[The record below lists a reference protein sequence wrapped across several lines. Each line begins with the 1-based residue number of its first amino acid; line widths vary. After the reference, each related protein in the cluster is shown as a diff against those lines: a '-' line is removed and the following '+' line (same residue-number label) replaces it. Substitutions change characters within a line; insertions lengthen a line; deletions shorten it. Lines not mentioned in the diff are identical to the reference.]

1 MATVKKSNTKKIVW
15 AVIAVILVVAIVITS
30 VVFAKNGKKT
40 EVTLN
45 TVSTNSITQ
54 TVSSTGQVSSGVKKE
69 YKPGTVATVKK
80 VYVEVGDKV
89 KKGDKLASFDTS
101 SLDSQVASLNSAY
114 ANSNASYQEAVQ
126 HQAEAA
132 KQLSAINK
140 NIAKTEK
147 TLKKLQK
154 AEKKKQSTTA
164 TTKKVTTTTTT
175 TTTTTNYW
183 GGGNGNGNGNG
194 NNVTP
199 APPCEHDFLDKKYAD
214 ANYSGHYKVCKKCGA
229 KVFEEHHYGSVQKF
243 ASGKDKENYHYYK
256 CADCGYIKKEVHDF
270 PSGVGTVTCKVCGEA
285 KASGFNETSAMVEL
299 ALEQLQPVFDS
310 LKQLGD
316 ASKQIVELLTGLTKD
331 LAKIAKDVDSLTNAI
346 TIVANAIMYQISSG
360 NWSAEK
366 IADAVGK
373 AVTAAIK
380 QGMIEFI
387 DSGVAVKM
395 IETAVKSVNWK
406 AIGRGIAESDNFGLA
421 SAQIQLAAL
430 YAQKE
435 VYTITAS
442 ASTVNAQKQAKNAA
456 KKAYDTVKDA
466 RDDLAKGWTAEFSGV
481 ITTCDIESGSQ
492 TTALSTGITLEN
504 MKKRVVTISLGEYD
518 VHKVKE
524 GMSAT
529 VKTAYGTYDG
539 VVASI
544 APTATGGSK
553 GSMLDSVGSM
563 AGISGLSSLTNS
575 GAGVECKV
583 VVDHPDEN
591 IIVGFDADVE
601 IVTGTYTDVPCVPIE
616 SIVLEKEGTYVYLY
630 NEKDETVTKTKIETG
645 ATSDTSYEVT
655 SGLSVGDR
663 IVATPQ
669 TDYEE
674 DTFKVKVVTNKSN
687 KR

>member
-30 VVFAKNGKKT
+30 VVFAKRGKRT

-114 ANSNASYQEAVQ
+114 ANSNASYQEAAQ

-147 TLKKLQK
+147 KLKKLQK
-154 AEKKKQSTTA
+154 AEQKKQSTTA

-175 TTTTTNYW
+175 TTTTTQIHW
-183 GGGNGNGNGNG
+183 GSNPTTTTTAATTACNHTFNGRY
-194 NNVTP
+194 V
-199 APPCEHDFLDKKYAD
+199 DS
-214 ANYSGHYKVCKKCGA
+214 NYSGHYKVCTKCGA

-256 CADCGYIKKEVHDF
+256 CADCGYVKKEVHDF
-270 PSGVGTVTCKVCGEA
+270 QSGVGTVTCKVCGEA
-285 KASGFNETSAMVEL
+285 KVSGFNETSAMIEL

-346 TIVANAIMYQISSG
+346 TTVANVIMYQISSG

-387 DSGVAVKM
+387 DSGAAVKM

-406 AIGRGIAESDNFGLA
+406 AIGKGIAESDNFGLA

-442 ASTVNAQKQAKNAA
+442 ASTVNAQKQAKDAA

-524 GMSAT
+524 GMAAT

-544 APTATGGSK
+544 APTATGGSQ

>member
-30 VVFAKNGKKT
+30 VVFAKRGKRT

-154 AEKKKQSTTA
+154 AKQKKQSTTA

-175 TTTTTNYW
+175 TTTTTQIHW
-183 GGGNGNGNGNG
+183 GSNPTTTTTASTTACNHTFDGRY
-194 NNVTP
+194 V
-199 APPCEHDFLDKKYAD
+199 DS
-214 ANYSGHYKVCKKCGA
+214 NYSGHYKVCTKCGA

-270 PSGVGTVTCKVCGEA
+270 QSGVGTVTCKVCGDA
-285 KASGFNETSAMVEL
+285 KVSGFNETTAMVEL

-346 TIVANAIMYQISSG
+346 TTVANVIMYQISSG

-387 DSGVAVKM
+387 DSGAAVKM

-406 AIGRGIAESDNFGLA
+406 AIGKGIAESDNFGLA

-442 ASTVNAQKQAKNAA
+442 ASTVNAQKQAKDAA

-544 APTATGGSK
+544 APTATGGSQ

-601 IVTGTYTDVPCVPIE
+601 IVTGTYTDIPCVPIE

>member
-15 AVIAVILVVAIVITS
+15 AVIAVILVAAIVITS
-30 VVFAKNGKKT
+30 VVFAKRGKRT

-140 NIAKTEK
+140 NIAKAEK

-154 AEKKKQSTTA
+154 AEQKKQSTTA

-175 TTTTTNYW
+175 TTTTTQIHW
-183 GGGNGNGNGNG
+183 GSNPTTTTTAATTACNHTFDGRY
-194 NNVTP
+194 V
-199 APPCEHDFLDKKYAD
+199 DS
-214 ANYSGHYKVCKKCGA
+214 NYSGHYKVCTKCGA
-229 KVFEEHHYGSVQKF
+229 KVFEEHRYGSVQKF

-270 PSGVGTVTCKVCGEA
+270 QSGVGTVTCKVCGDA
-285 KASGFNETSAMVEL
+285 KVSGFNETSAMIEL

-346 TIVANAIMYQISSG
+346 TTVANVIMYQISSG

-387 DSGVAVKM
+387 DSGAAVKM

-442 ASTVNAQKQAKNAA
+442 ASTVNAQKQAKDAA

-544 APTATGGSK
+544 APTATGGSQ

-601 IVTGTYTDVPCVPIE
+601 IVTGTYNSVPCVPIE

>member
-30 VVFAKNGKKT
+30 VVFAKRGKRT

-154 AEKKKQSTTA
+154 AEQKKQSTTA
-164 TTKKVTTTTTT
+164 TTKKATTTTTT
-175 TTTTTNYW
+175 TTTTQIHW
-183 GGGNGNGNGNG
+183 GSNPTTTTTAATTACNHTFDGRY
-194 NNVTP
+194 V
-199 APPCEHDFLDKKYAD
+199 DS
-214 ANYSGHYKVCKKCGA
+214 NYSGHYKVCTKCGA
-229 KVFEEHHYGSVQKF
+229 KVFEEHRYGSVQKF

-346 TIVANAIMYQISSG
+346 TTVANVIMYQISSG

-387 DSGVAVKM
+387 DSGAAVKM

-406 AIGRGIAESDNFGLA
+406 AIGKGIAESDNFGLA

-442 ASTVNAQKQAKNAA
+442 ASTVNAQKQAKDAA

>member
-30 VVFAKNGKKT
+30 VVFAKRGKRT

-154 AEKKKQSTTA
+154 VEQKKQSTTA

-175 TTTTTNYW
+175 TTTTTQIHW
-183 GGGNGNGNGNG
+183 GSNPTTTTTAATTACNHTFDGRY
-194 NNVTP
+194 V
-199 APPCEHDFLDKKYAD
+199 DS
-214 ANYSGHYKVCKKCGA
+214 NYSGHYKVCTKCGA
-229 KVFEEHHYGSVQKF
+229 KVFEEHRYGSVQKF

-256 CADCGYIKKEVHDF
+256 CSDCGYVKKEVHDF

-346 TIVANAIMYQISSG
+346 TTVANVIMYQISSG
-360 NWSAEK
+360 NWSTEK

-387 DSGVAVKM
+387 DSGAAVKM

-406 AIGRGIAESDNFGLA
+406 AIGKGIAESDNFGLA

-442 ASTVNAQKQAKNAA
+442 ASTVNAQKQAKDAA

-524 GMSAT
+524 GMAAT

-544 APTATGGSK
+544 APTATGGSQ

>member
-30 VVFAKNGKKT
+30 VVFAKRGKRT

-101 SLDSQVASLNSAY
+101 TLDSQVASLNSAY

-154 AEKKKQSTTA
+154 AEQKKQSTTV
-164 TTKKVTTTTTT
+164 TTKKATTTTTT
-175 TTTTTNYW
+175 TTTTTQIHW
-183 GGGNGNGNGNG
+183 GSNPTTTTTAATTACNHTFDGRY
-194 NNVTP
+194 V
-199 APPCEHDFLDKKYAD
+199 DS
-214 ANYSGHYKVCKKCGA
+214 NYSGHYKVCTKCGA
-229 KVFEEHHYGSVQKF
+229 KVFEEHTFGNKVQKV
-243 ASGKDKENYHYYK
+243 DDNYHAAK
-256 CADCGYIKKEVHDF
+256 CEKCGYLKKEVHDF
-270 PSGVGTVTCKVCGEA
+270 GAIGSKCSKEGCTA
-285 KASGFNETSAMVEL
+285 IRQASFNETTAMVEL

-346 TIVANAIMYQISSG
+346 TTVANVIMYQISSG

-387 DSGVAVKM
+387 DSGAAVKM

-406 AIGRGIAESDNFGLA
+406 AIGKGIAESDNFGLA

-442 ASTVNAQKQAKNAA
+442 ASTVNAQKQAKDAA

-544 APTATGGSK
+544 APTATGGSQ

>member
-30 VVFAKNGKKT
+30 VVFAKRGKRT

-154 AEKKKQSTTA
+154 AEQKKQSTTA
-164 TTKKVTTTTTT
+164 TTKKATTTTTT
-175 TTTTTNYW
+175 TTTTTQIHW
-183 GGGNGNGNGNG
+183 GSNPTTTTTAATTACNHTFDGRY
-194 NNVTP
+194 V
-199 APPCEHDFLDKKYAD
+199 DS
-214 ANYSGHYKVCKKCGA
+214 NYSGHYKVCTKCGA
-229 KVFEEHHYGSVQKF
+229 KVFEEHRYGSVQKF

-256 CADCGYIKKEVHDF
+256 CADCGYVKKEVHDF

-310 LKQLGD
+310 LKQLGE

-346 TIVANAIMYQISSG
+346 TTVANAIMYQISSG

-387 DSGVAVKM
+387 DSGAAVKM

-406 AIGRGIAESDNFGLA
+406 AIGKGIAESDNFGLA

-442 ASTVNAQKQAKNAA
+442 ASTVNAQKQAKDAA
-456 KKAYDTVKDA
+456 KKAYDTTKNA
-466 RDDLAKGWTAEFSGV
+466 RDDLAKGWIAEFSGV

-524 GMSAT
+524 GMAAT

-544 APTATGGSK
+544 APTATGGSQ

-601 IVTGTYTDVPCVPIE
+601 IVTGTYTDVPSVPIE

>member
-30 VVFAKNGKKT
+30 VVFAKSGKKT

-154 AEKKKQSTTA
+154 AEQKKQSTTA
-164 TTKKVTTTTTT
+164 TTKKATTTTTT
-175 TTTTTNYW
+175 TTTTTQIHW
-183 GGGNGNGNGNG
+183 GSNPTTTTTAATTACNHTFDGRY
-194 NNVTP
+194 V
-199 APPCEHDFLDKKYAD
+199 DS
-214 ANYSGHYKVCKKCGA
+214 NYSGHYKVCTKCGA
-229 KVFEEHHYGSVQKF
+229 KVFEEHRYGSVQKF

-270 PSGVGTVTCKVCGEA
+270 QSGVGTVTCKVCGDA
-285 KASGFNETSAMVEL
+285 KVSGFNETSAMIEL

-346 TIVANAIMYQISSG
+346 TTVANVIMYQISSG
-360 NWSAEK
+360 NWSTEK

-387 DSGVAVKM
+387 DSGAAVKM

-406 AIGRGIAESDNFGLA
+406 AIGKGIAESDNFGLA

-442 ASTVNAQKQAKNAA
+442 ASTVNAQKQAKDAA
-456 KKAYDTVKDA
+456 KKAYDTTKNA

-524 GMSAT
+524 GMAAT

-544 APTATGGSK
+544 APTATGGSQ

-601 IVTGTYTDVPCVPIE
+601 IVTGTYNSVPCVPIE

-630 NEKDETVTKTKIETG
+630 NEKEETVTKTKIETG

>member
-30 VVFAKNGKKT
+30 VVFAKRGKRT

-140 NIAKTEK
+140 NISKTEK

-154 AEKKKQSTTA
+154 AEQKKQNTTT

-175 TTTTTNYW
+175 TTTTTQIHW
-183 GGGNGNGNGNG
+183 GSNPTTTTTAATTACNHTFDGRY
-194 NNVTP
+194 V
-199 APPCEHDFLDKKYAD
+199 DS
-214 ANYSGHYKVCKKCGA
+214 NYSGHYKVCTKCGA
-229 KVFEEHHYGSVQKF
+229 KVFEEHRYGSVQKF

-310 LKQLGD
+310 LKQLGE

-346 TIVANAIMYQISSG
+346 TTVANAIMYQISSG

-387 DSGVAVKM
+387 DSGAAVKM

-406 AIGRGIAESDNFGLA
+406 AIGKGIAESDNFGLA

-601 IVTGTYTDVPCVPIE
+601 IVTGTYTDVPSVPIE

-630 NEKDETVTKTKIETG
+630 NEKDETVTNTKIETG

>member
-54 TVSSTGQVSSGVKKE
+54 TVSSTGQVSSGLKKE

-89 KKGDKLASFDTS
+89 KKGDQLAVFDTS

-132 KQLSAINK
+132 KSLASINK
-140 NIAKTEK
+140 SIAKTEK
-147 TLKKLQK
+147 RLKKLEKGQ
-154 AEKKKQSTTA
+154 EKKTTTA
-164 TTKKVTTTTTT
+164 TTKKPATTTTTT
-175 TTTTTNYW
+175 TTTTIRNW
-183 GGGNGNGNGNG
+183 GS
-194 NNVTP
+194 VPQATSTTVSTT
-199 APPCEHDFLDKKYAD
+199 ACTHDFSDHKFVD
-214 ANYSGHYKVCKKCGA
+214 SNYSGHYKVCKKCGT

-285 KASGFNETSAMVEL
+285 KASGFNETSAMIEL
-299 ALEQLQPVFDS
+299 ALDQLQPVFDS
-310 LKQLGD
+310 LKQLGE
-316 ASKQIVELLTGLTKD
+316 ASKQIVDLLQSLVKD
-331 LAKIAKDVDSLTNAI
+331 LSNIAKDVDSLTRTI
-346 TIVANAIMYQISSG
+346 TIVADTILYQISSG

-387 DSGVAVKM
+387 DSGAAVKM
-395 IETAVKSVNWK
+395 IETAVKSVDWK
-406 AIGRGIAESDNFGLA
+406 AIGRGIAETENFGLA
-421 SAQIQLAAL
+421 SAQVQLAAL

-435 VYTITAS
+435 VYTVTAA
-442 ASTVNAQKQAKNAA
+442 ASTVNAQKQAAAAAKNAYEVT
-456 KKAYDTVKDA
+456 KAA
-466 RDDLAKGWTAEFSGV
+466 RDDLAKGWKAEFSGV
-481 ITTCDIESGSQ
+481 ITTCDIEEGGQ
-492 TTALSTGITLEN
+492 TTALSTGLTLEN

-524 GMSAT
+524 GMAAT

-544 APTATGGSK
+544 APTATGGSQ

-630 NEKDETVTKTKIETG
+630 NPEEETVTKTKIETG
-645 ATSDTSYEVT
+645 ATSDTSYEIK
-655 SGLSVGDR
+655 SGLSIGDQ

-674 DTFKVKVVTNKSN
+674 DSFKVKVKTDKT
-687 KR
+687 K

>member
-30 VVFAKNGKKT
+30 VVFAKRGKRT

-154 AEKKKQSTTA
+154 AEQKKQSTTA
-164 TTKKVTTTTTT
+164 TTKKATTTTTT
-175 TTTTTNYW
+175 TTTTTQIHW
-183 GGGNGNGNGNG
+183 GSNPTTTTTAATTACNHTFDGRY
-194 NNVTP
+194 V
-199 APPCEHDFLDKKYAD
+199 DS
-214 ANYSGHYKVCKKCGA
+214 NYSGHYKVCTKCGA
-229 KVFEEHHYGSVQKF
+229 KVFEEHRYGSVQKF

-310 LKQLGD
+310 LKQLGE

-346 TIVANAIMYQISSG
+346 TTVANAIMYQISSG

-406 AIGRGIAESDNFGLA
+406 AIGKGIAESDNFGLA

-442 ASTVNAQKQAKNAA
+442 TSTVNAQKQAKDAA

-524 GMSAT
+524 GMAAT

-544 APTATGGSK
+544 APTATGGSQ

-563 AGISGLSSLTNS
+563 AGISGLSSLTNT

-601 IVTGTYTDVPCVPIE
+601 IVTGTYSSVPCVPIE

>member
-45 TVSTNSITQ
+45 TVSTSSITQ

-69 YKPGTVATVKK
+69 YKPGSVATVKK
-80 VYVEVGDKV
+80 VYVKVGDKV
-89 KKGDKLASFDTS
+89 RKGDKLASFDTS
-101 SLDSQVASLNSAY
+101 TLDSQVASLNSAY

-132 KQLSAINK
+132 KQLSSINK
-140 NIAKTEK
+140 SIAKTEK

-154 AEKKKQSTTA
+154 AEQKKNTTA
-164 TTKKVTTTTTT
+164 TTVTQKQTTTAAASTTRPNITMPTRPSATTT
-175 TTTTTNYW
+175 ESTTK
-183 GGGNGNGNGNG
+183 
-194 NNVTP
+194 
-199 APPCEHDFLDKKYAD
+199 CEHELGAPYKQNNYA
-214 ANYSGHYKVCKKCGA
+214 YHYATCSKCGA
-229 KVFEEHHYGSVQKF
+229 AVQEVHSF
-243 ASGKDKENYHYYK
+243 ASPVKVDNNIHTYTCTK
-256 CADCGYIKKEVHDF
+256 CGYVKKEAHIF
-270 PSGVGTVTCKVCGEA
+270 ESNSLSATCTVCGA
-285 KASGFNETSAMVEL
+285 QRTTGFNETEVKIQI
-299 ALEQLQPVFDS
+299 ALEELQPVFDS
-310 LKQLGD
+310 LKDLGD
-316 ASKQIVELLTGLTKD
+316 ASKQIVELLTGLAKD
-331 LAKIAKDVDSLTNAI
+331 LADIAKDVDDLTSTI
-346 TIVANAIMYQISSG
+346 TLVANTIMQQIASG
-360 NWSAEK
+360 NWSADK

-373 AVTAAIK
+373 SVTAAIK

-387 DSGVAVKM
+387 DSGAAVKM
-395 IETAVKSVNWK
+395 IETAVKSVDWK

-421 SAQIQLAAL
+421 SAQVQLAAL

-435 VYTITAS
+435 VYTITAA
-442 ASTVNAQKQAKNAA
+442 ASTVNAQKQAKDAA
-456 KKAYDTVKDA
+456 KKAYDTAKDA

-481 ITTCDIESGSQ
+481 ITTCDIEEGGQ

-524 GMSAT
+524 GMAAT

-544 APTATGGSK
+544 APTATGSSSGSV
-553 GSMLDSVGSM
+553 LDSVGSM
-563 AGISGLSSLTNS
+563 AGISGLSSLTDS
-575 GAGVECKV
+575 GAGVECKI

-601 IVTGTYTDVPCVPIE
+601 IVTGIYNDIPCVPIE

-630 NEKDETVTKTKIETG
+630 DSEEGTVTKTKIETG
-645 ATSDTSYEVT
+645 ATSDTSYEIK
-655 SGLSVGDR
+655 SGISVGDQ

-674 DTFKVKVVTNKSN
+674 NTFKVKVVTNKT
-687 KR
+687 K

>member
-30 VVFAKNGKKT
+30 VVFAKRGKRT

-154 AEKKKQSTTA
+154 AEQKKQSTTA
-164 TTKKVTTTTTT
+164 TTKKATTTTTT
-175 TTTTTNYW
+175 TTTTTQIHW
-183 GGGNGNGNGNG
+183 GSNPTTTTTAATTACNHTFDGRY
-194 NNVTP
+194 V
-199 APPCEHDFLDKKYAD
+199 DS
-214 ANYSGHYKVCKKCGA
+214 NYSGHYKVCTKCGA

-310 LKQLGD
+310 LKQLGE

-346 TIVANAIMYQISSG
+346 TTVANAIMYQISSG

-387 DSGVAVKM
+387 DSGAAVKM

-406 AIGRGIAESDNFGLA
+406 AIGKGIAESDNFGLA

-442 ASTVNAQKQAKNAA
+442 ASTVNAQKQAKDAA

-504 MKKRVVTISLGEYD
+504 MKKRVVIISLGEYD

-524 GMSAT
+524 GMAAT

-544 APTATGGSK
+544 APTATGGSQ

-563 AGISGLSSLTNS
+563 AGISGLSSLTNT
-575 GAGVECKV
+575 GAGVECKI

-601 IVTGTYTDVPCVPIE
+601 IVTGTYSSVPCVPIE

>member
-1 MATVKKSNTKKIVW
+1 M
-15 AVIAVILVVAIVITS
+15 
-30 VVFAKNGKKT
+30 
-40 EVTLN
+40 
-45 TVSTNSITQ
+45 
-54 TVSSTGQVSSGVKKE
+54 
-69 YKPGTVATVKK
+69 
-80 VYVEVGDKV
+80 
-89 KKGDKLASFDTS
+89 
-101 SLDSQVASLNSAY
+101 
-114 ANSNASYQEAVQ
+114 
-126 HQAEAA
+126 
-132 KQLSAINK
+132 
-140 NIAKTEK
+140 
-147 TLKKLQK
+147 
-154 AEKKKQSTTA
+154 
-164 TTKKVTTTTTT
+164 
-175 TTTTTNYW
+175 
-183 GGGNGNGNGNG
+183 
-194 NNVTP
+194 
-199 APPCEHDFLDKKYAD
+199 
-214 ANYSGHYKVCKKCGA
+214 
-229 KVFEEHHYGSVQKF
+229 FEEHTFGNKVQKV
-243 ASGKDKENYHYYK
+243 DDNYHAAK
-256 CADCGYIKKEVHDF
+256 CEKCGYLKKEVHDF
-270 PSGVGTVTCKVCGEA
+270 GAIGSKCSKEGCTA
-285 KASGFNETSAMVEL
+285 IRQASFNETSAMVEL

-346 TIVANAIMYQISSG
+346 TTVANVIMYQISSG
-360 NWSAEK
+360 NWSTEK

-387 DSGVAVKM
+387 DSGAAVKM
-395 IETAVKSVNWK
+395 IETAIKSVNWK
-406 AIGRGIAESDNFGLA
+406 AIGKGIAESDNFGLA

-442 ASTVNAQKQAKNAA
+442 ASTVNAQKQAKDAA

-524 GMSAT
+524 GMAAT

-655 SGLSVGDR
+655 SGLSVDDR

>member
-30 VVFAKNGKKT
+30 VVFAKSGKKT

-89 KKGDKLASFDTS
+89 KKGDQLASFDTS

-154 AEKKKQSTTA
+154 AEQKKQNTTT
-164 TTKKVTTTTTT
+164 TTKKATTTTTT
-175 TTTTTNYW
+175 TTTTTQIHW
-183 GGGNGNGNGNG
+183 GSNPTTTTTAATTACNHTFNGRY
-194 NNVTP
+194 V
-199 APPCEHDFLDKKYAD
+199 DS
-214 ANYSGHYKVCKKCGA
+214 NYSGHYKVCTKCGA
-229 KVFEEHHYGSVQKF
+229 KVFEEHRYGAVQKF
-243 ASGKDKENYHYYK
+243 ESGKDKENYHYYK
-256 CADCGYIKKEVHDF
+256 CEDCGYVKKEVHDF
-270 PSGVGTVTCKVCGEA
+270 QSGVGTVTCKICGDA
-285 KASGFNETSAMVEL
+285 KVSGFNETSAMIEL

-310 LKQLGD
+310 LKQLGE

-331 LAKIAKDVDSLTNAI
+331 LAQIAKDVDSLTNAI
-346 TIVANAIMYQISSG
+346 TTVANVIMYQISSG
-360 NWSAEK
+360 NWSADK

-387 DSGVAVKM
+387 DSGAAVKM

-406 AIGRGIAESDNFGLA
+406 AIGKGIAESDNFGLA

-442 ASTVNAQKQAKNAA
+442 ASTVNAQKQAASAAKNAYEVT
-456 KKAYDTVKDA
+456 KAA

-481 ITTCDIESGSQ
+481 ITTCDIEEGGQ

-524 GMSAT
+524 GMTAT

-544 APTATGGSK
+544 APTATGGSQ

-575 GAGVECKV
+575 GAGVECKI

-601 IVTGTYTDVPCVPIE
+601 IVTGTYSSVPCVPIE

-674 DTFKVKVVTNKSN
+674 DTFKVKVVTNKT
-687 KR
+687 K

>member
-30 VVFAKNGKKT
+30 VVFAKRGKRT

-154 AEKKKQSTTA
+154 AEQKKQSTTA

-175 TTTTTNYW
+175 TTTTTQIHW
-183 GGGNGNGNGNG
+183 GSNPTTTTTAATTACNHTFDGRY
-194 NNVTP
+194 V
-199 APPCEHDFLDKKYAD
+199 DS
-214 ANYSGHYKVCKKCGA
+214 NYSGHYKVCTKCGA
-229 KVFEEHHYGSVQKF
+229 KVFEEHTFGNKVK
-243 ASGKDKENYHYYK
+243 KVDDNYHAAK
-256 CADCGYIKKEVHDF
+256 CEKCGYLKKEVHDF
-270 PSGVGTVTCKVCGEA
+270 GAIGSKCSKEGCTA
-285 KASGFNETSAMVEL
+285 IRQASFNETTAMVEL

-346 TIVANAIMYQISSG
+346 TTVANAIMYQISSG

-387 DSGVAVKM
+387 DSGAAVKM

-406 AIGRGIAESDNFGLA
+406 AIGKGIAESDNFGLA

-442 ASTVNAQKQAKNAA
+442 ASTVNAQKQAKVAA

-524 GMSAT
+524 GMAAT

-544 APTATGGSK
+544 APTATGGSQ

>member
-30 VVFAKNGKKT
+30 VVFAKRGKRT

-154 AEKKKQSTTA
+154 AEQKKQSTTA

-175 TTTTTNYW
+175 TTTTTQIHW
-183 GGGNGNGNGNG
+183 GSNPTTTTTATTTACNHTFDGRY
-194 NNVTP
+194 V
-199 APPCEHDFLDKKYAD
+199 DS
-214 ANYSGHYKVCKKCGA
+214 NYSGHYKVCTKCGA
-229 KVFEEHHYGSVQKF
+229 KVFEEHTFGNKVQKV
-243 ASGKDKENYHYYK
+243 DDNYHAAK
-256 CADCGYIKKEVHDF
+256 CEKCGYLKKEVHDF
-270 PSGVGTVTCKVCGEA
+270 GAIGSKCSKEGCTA
-285 KASGFNETSAMVEL
+285 IRQASFNETSAMVEL

-346 TIVANAIMYQISSG
+346 TTVANVIMYQISSG
-360 NWSAEK
+360 NWSTEK

-387 DSGVAVKM
+387 DSGAAVKM

-406 AIGRGIAESDNFGLA
+406 AIGKGIAESDNFGLA

-442 ASTVNAQKQAKNAA
+442 ASTVNAQKQAKDAA

-524 GMSAT
+524 GMAAT

-544 APTATGGSK
+544 APTATGGSQ

>member
-30 VVFAKNGKKT
+30 VVFAKRGKRT

-101 SLDSQVASLNSAY
+101 TLDSQVASLNSAY

-154 AEKKKQSTTA
+154 AEQKKQSTTA
-164 TTKKVTTTTTT
+164 TTVTQKQTTTAAVSTTKPNITMPTRPSAST
-175 TTTTTNYW
+175 TESTTK
-183 GGGNGNGNGNG
+183 
-194 NNVTP
+194 
-199 APPCEHDFLDKKYAD
+199 CEHELGAPYKQNNYA
-214 ANYSGHYKVCKKCGA
+214 YHYATCSKCGA
-229 KVFEEHHYGSVQKF
+229 TVQEIHSF
-243 ASGKDKENYHYYK
+243 ASPVKVDNNIHTYTCTK
-256 CADCGYIKKEVHDF
+256 CGYVKKEAHIF
-270 PSGVGTVTCKVCGEA
+270 ESNSLSATCTVCGA
-285 KASGFNETSAMVEL
+285 QRTTGFNETEVKLEI
-299 ALEQLQPVFDS
+299 ALEELQPVFDS
-310 LKQLGD
+310 LKDLGD
-316 ASKQIVELLTGLTKD
+316 ASKQIVELLTGLAKD
-331 LAKIAKDVDSLTNAI
+331 LAAIAKDVDDLSNTI
-346 TIVANAIMYQISSG
+346 TLVANTIMQQIASG

-373 AVTAAIK
+373 SVTAAIK

-387 DSGVAVKM
+387 DSGAAVKM

-421 SAQIQLAAL
+421 SAQVQLAAL

-442 ASTVNAQKQAKNAA
+442 ASTVNAQKQAKDAA
-456 KKAYDTVKDA
+456 KKAYDTTKNA
-466 RDDLAKGWTAEFSGV
+466 RDDLAKGWIAEFSGV
-481 ITTCDIESGSQ
+481 ITTCDIEEGGQ
-492 TTALSTGITLEN
+492 TTALSTGLTLEN

-524 GMSAT
+524 GMAAT

-544 APTATGGSK
+544 APTATGGSQ

-575 GAGVECKV
+575 GAGVECKI

-630 NEKDETVTKTKIETG
+630 DSEEGTVTKTKIETG
-645 ATSDTSYEVT
+645 ATSDTSYEIK
-655 SGLSVGDR
+655 SGISLGDQ

-674 DTFKVKVVTNKSN
+674 DTFKVKVVTNKT
-687 KR
+687 K

>member
-101 SLDSQVASLNSAY
+101 TLDSQVASLNSAY

-126 HQAEAA
+126 HRAEAA

-154 AEKKKQSTTA
+154 AEQKKQSTTA
-164 TTKKVTTTTTT
+164 TTKKATTTTTT
-175 TTTTTNYW
+175 TTTTTQIHW
-183 GGGNGNGNGNG
+183 GSNPTTTTTATTTACNHTFDGRY
-194 NNVTP
+194 V
-199 APPCEHDFLDKKYAD
+199 DS
-214 ANYSGHYKVCKKCGA
+214 NYSGHYKVCTKCGA
-229 KVFEEHHYGSVQKF
+229 KVFEEHTFGNKVQKV
-243 ASGKDKENYHYYK
+243 DDNYHAAK
-256 CADCGYIKKEVHDF
+256 CEKCGYLKKEVHDF
-270 PSGVGTVTCKVCGEA
+270 GAIGSKCSKEGCTA
-285 KASGFNETSAMVEL
+285 IRQASFNETSAMVEL

-310 LKQLGD
+310 LKQLGE

-346 TIVANAIMYQISSG
+346 TTVANAIMYQISSG

-387 DSGVAVKM
+387 DSGAAVKM

-406 AIGRGIAESDNFGLA
+406 AIGKGIAESDNFGLA

-442 ASTVNAQKQAKNAA
+442 ASTVNAQKQAKDAA

-544 APTATGGSK
+544 APTATGGSQ

-616 SIVLEKEGTYVYLY
+616 SIVLEKGGTYVYLY

>member
-30 VVFAKNGKKT
+30 VVFAKRGKRT

-154 AEKKKQSTTA
+154 AEQKKQSTTA
-164 TTKKVTTTTTT
+164 TTKKATTTTTT
-175 TTTTTNYW
+175 TTTTTQIHW
-183 GGGNGNGNGNG
+183 GSNPTTTTTAATTACNHTFDGRY
-194 NNVTP
+194 V
-199 APPCEHDFLDKKYAD
+199 DS
-214 ANYSGHYKVCKKCGA
+214 NYSGHYKVCTKCGA
-229 KVFEEHHYGSVQKF
+229 RVFEEHTFGNKVQKV
-243 ASGKDKENYHYYK
+243 DDNYHAAK
-256 CADCGYIKKEVHDF
+256 CEKCGYLKKEVHDF
-270 PSGVGTVTCKVCGEA
+270 GAIGSKCSKEGCTA
-285 KASGFNETSAMVEL
+285 IRQASFNETSAMVEL

-346 TIVANAIMYQISSG
+346 TTVANVIMYQISSG
-360 NWSAEK
+360 NWSTEK

-387 DSGVAVKM
+387 DSGAAVKM

-442 ASTVNAQKQAKNAA
+442 ASTVNAQKQAKDAA

-524 GMSAT
+524 GMTAT

-544 APTATGGSK
+544 APTATGGSQ

>member
-30 VVFAKNGKKT
+30 VVFAKRGKRT

-154 AEKKKQSTTA
+154 AEQKKQSTTA

-175 TTTTTNYW
+175 TTTTTQIHW
-183 GGGNGNGNGNG
+183 GSNPTTTTTAATTACNHTFDGRY
-194 NNVTP
+194 V
-199 APPCEHDFLDKKYAD
+199 DS
-214 ANYSGHYKVCKKCGA
+214 NYSGHYKVCTKCGA
-229 KVFEEHHYGSVQKF
+229 KVFEEHRYGSVQKF

-270 PSGVGTVTCKVCGEA
+270 QSGVGTVTCKVCGDA
-285 KASGFNETSAMVEL
+285 KVSGFNETSAMIEL

-346 TIVANAIMYQISSG
+346 TTVANVIMYQISSG
-360 NWSAEK
+360 NWSTEK

-387 DSGVAVKM
+387 DSGAAVKM

-406 AIGRGIAESDNFGLA
+406 AIGKGIAESDNFGLA

-442 ASTVNAQKQAKNAA
+442 ASTVNAQKQAKDAA

-492 TTALSTGITLEN
+492 TTALSTGITIEN

-524 GMSAT
+524 GMAAT

-544 APTATGGSK
+544 APTATGGSQ

-601 IVTGTYTDVPCVPIE
+601 IVTGTYNSVPCVPIE

>member
-154 AEKKKQSTTA
+154 AEQKKQSTTA

-175 TTTTTNYW
+175 TTTTTQIHW
-183 GGGNGNGNGNG
+183 GSNPTTTTTAATTACNHTFDGRY
-194 NNVTP
+194 V
-199 APPCEHDFLDKKYAD
+199 DS
-214 ANYSGHYKVCKKCGA
+214 NYSGHYKVCTKCGA

-316 ASKQIVELLTGLTKD
+316 ASKQIVELLAGLTKD

-346 TIVANAIMYQISSG
+346 TTVANAIMYQISSG

-387 DSGVAVKM
+387 DSGAAVKI

-421 SAQIQLAAL
+421 STQIQLAAL

-442 ASTVNAQKQAKNAA
+442 ASTVNAQKQAKDAA

-524 GMSAT
+524 GMAAT

-544 APTATGGSK
+544 APTATGGSQ

-601 IVTGTYTDVPCVPIE
+601 IVTGTYTDVPSVPIE

>member
-154 AEKKKQSTTA
+154 AEQKKQSTTA

-175 TTTTTNYW
+175 TTTTTQIHW
-183 GGGNGNGNGNG
+183 GSNPTTTTTAATTACNHTFDGRY
-194 NNVTP
+194 V
-199 APPCEHDFLDKKYAD
+199 DS
-214 ANYSGHYKVCKKCGA
+214 NYSGHYKVCTRCGA

-387 DSGVAVKM
+387 DSGAAVKM

-406 AIGRGIAESDNFGLA
+406 AIGKGIAESDNFGLA

>member
-30 VVFAKNGKKT
+30 VVFAKRGKRT

-154 AEKKKQSTTA
+154 AEQKKQSTTA

-175 TTTTTNYW
+175 TTTTTQIHW
-183 GGGNGNGNGNG
+183 GSNPTTTTTAATTACNHTFDGRY
-194 NNVTP
+194 VDP
-199 APPCEHDFLDKKYAD
+199 
-214 ANYSGHYKVCKKCGA
+214 NYSGHYKVCTKCGA
-229 KVFEEHHYGSVQKF
+229 KVFEEHRYGSVQKF

-285 KASGFNETSAMVEL
+285 KTSGFNETSAMVEL

-346 TIVANAIMYQISSG
+346 TTVANVIMYQISSG

-387 DSGVAVKM
+387 DSGAAVKM

-406 AIGRGIAESDNFGLA
+406 AIGKGIAESDNFGLA

-442 ASTVNAQKQAKNAA
+442 ASTVNAQKQAKDAA
-456 KKAYDTVKDA
+456 KKAYDTTKNV

-524 GMSAT
+524 GMAAT

-544 APTATGGSK
+544 APTATGGSQ

-563 AGISGLSSLTNS
+563 AGISGLSSLTNT
-575 GAGVECKV
+575 GAGVECKI

-601 IVTGTYTDVPCVPIE
+601 IVTGTYSSVPCVPIE

>member
-15 AVIAVILVVAIVITS
+15 AVIAVILVVAIIVASVIIG
-30 VVFAKNGKKT
+30 KNGKKT

-45 TVSTNSITQ
+45 TVSTSSITQ

-80 VYVEVGDKV
+80 VYVKVGDKV
-89 KKGDKLASFDTS
+89 RKGDKLASFDTS
-101 SLDSQVASLNSAY
+101 TLDSQVASLNSAY

-132 KQLSAINK
+132 KQLSSINK
-140 NIAKTEK
+140 SIAKTEK

-154 AEKKKQSTTA
+154 AEQKKNTTA
-164 TTKKVTTTTTT
+164 TTVTQKQTTTAAASTTRPNITMPTRPSATTT
-175 TTTTTNYW
+175 ESTTK
-183 GGGNGNGNGNG
+183 
-194 NNVTP
+194 
-199 APPCEHDFLDKKYAD
+199 CEHELGAPYKQNNYA
-214 ANYSGHYKVCKKCGA
+214 YHYATCSKCGA
-229 KVFEEHHYGSVQKF
+229 AVQEVHSF
-243 ASGKDKENYHYYK
+243 ASPVKVDNNIHTYTCTK
-256 CADCGYIKKEVHDF
+256 CGYVKKEAHIF
-270 PSGVGTVTCKVCGEA
+270 ESNSLSATCTVCGA
-285 KASGFNETSAMVEL
+285 QRTTGFNETEVKIQI
-299 ALEQLQPVFDS
+299 ALEELQPVFDS
-310 LKQLGD
+310 LKDLGE
-316 ASKQIVELLTGLTKD
+316 ASKQIVELLTGLAKD
-331 LAKIAKDVDSLTNAI
+331 LADIAKDVDDLTSTI
-346 TIVANAIMYQISSG
+346 TLVANTIMQQIASG

-373 AVTAAIK
+373 SVTAAIK

-387 DSGVAVKM
+387 DSGAAVKM
-395 IETAVKSVNWK
+395 IETAVKSVDWK

-421 SAQIQLAAL
+421 SAQVQLAAL

-435 VYTITAS
+435 VYTITAA
-442 ASTVNAQKQAKNAA
+442 ASTVNAQKQAKDAA
-456 KKAYDTVKDA
+456 KKAYDTAKDA

-524 GMSAT
+524 GMAAT

-544 APTATGGSK
+544 APTATGGSS
-553 GSMLDSVGSM
+553 GSVLDSVGSM
-563 AGISGLSSLTNS
+563 AGISGLSSLTDS
-575 GAGVECKV
+575 GAGVECKI

-601 IVTGTYTDVPCVPIE
+601 IVTGIYNDIPCVPIE

-630 NEKDETVTKTKIETG
+630 DSEEGTVTKTKIETG
-645 ATSDTSYEVT
+645 ATSDTSYEIK
-655 SGLSVGDR
+655 SGISVGDQ

-674 DTFKVKVVTNKSN
+674 DTFKVKVVTNKT
-687 KR
+687 K

>member
-45 TVSTNSITQ
+45 TVSTSSITQ

-80 VYVEVGDKV
+80 VYVKVGDKV
-89 KKGDKLASFDTS
+89 RKGDKLASFDTS
-101 SLDSQVASLNSAY
+101 TLDSQVASLNSAY

-132 KQLSAINK
+132 KQLSSINK
-140 NIAKTEK
+140 SIAKTEK

-154 AEKKKQSTTA
+154 AEQKKNTTA
-164 TTKKVTTTTTT
+164 TTVTQKQTTTAAATTT
-175 TTTTTNYW
+175 RPNITMPTRPSATTTESTTK
-183 GGGNGNGNGNG
+183 
-194 NNVTP
+194 
-199 APPCEHDFLDKKYAD
+199 CEHELGAPYKQNNYA
-214 ANYSGHYKVCKKCGA
+214 YHYATCSKCGA
-229 KVFEEHHYGSVQKF
+229 AVQEVHSF
-243 ASGKDKENYHYYK
+243 ASPVKVDNNIHTYTCTK
-256 CADCGYIKKEVHDF
+256 CGYVKKEAHIF
-270 PSGVGTVTCKVCGEA
+270 ESNSLSATCTVCGA
-285 KASGFNETSAMVEL
+285 QRTTGFNETEVKLEI
-299 ALEQLQPVFDS
+299 ALEELQPVFDS
-310 LKQLGD
+310 LKDLGE
-316 ASKQIVELLTGLTKD
+316 ASKQIVELLTGLAKD
-331 LAKIAKDVDSLTNAI
+331 LADIAKDVDDLTSTI
-346 TIVANAIMYQISSG
+346 TLVANTIMQQIASG

-373 AVTAAIK
+373 SVTAAIK

-387 DSGVAVKM
+387 DSGAAVKM

-421 SAQIQLAAL
+421 SAQVQLAAL

-435 VYTITAS
+435 VYTITSA
-442 ASTVNAQKQAKNAA
+442 ASTVNAQKQAKDAA
-456 KKAYDTVKDA
+456 KKAYDTAKDA
-466 RDDLAKGWTAEFSGV
+466 RDDLAKGWKAEFSGV

-524 GMSAT
+524 GMAAT

-539 VVASI
+539 IVASI
-544 APTATGGSK
+544 APTATGGSS
-553 GSMLDSVGSM
+553 GSVLDSVGSM
-563 AGISGLSSLTNS
+563 AGISGLSSLTDS
-575 GAGVECKV
+575 GAGVECKI
-583 VVDHPDEN
+583 VVDHPDDN

-601 IVTGTYTDVPCVPIE
+601 IVTGIYNDIPCVPIE

-630 NEKDETVTKTKIETG
+630 DSEEGTVTKTKIETG
-645 ATSDTSYEVT
+645 ATSDTSYEIK
-655 SGLSVGDR
+655 SGISVGDQ

-674 DTFKVKVVTNKSN
+674 DTFKVKVVTNKT
-687 KR
+687 K

>member
-30 VVFAKNGKKT
+30 VVFAKRGKRT

-154 AEKKKQSTTA
+154 AEQKKQSTTT
-164 TTKKVTTTTTT
+164 TTKKATTTTTT
-175 TTTTTNYW
+175 TTTTTQIHW
-183 GGGNGNGNGNG
+183 GSNPTTTTTAATTACNHTFDGRY
-194 NNVTP
+194 V
-199 APPCEHDFLDKKYAD
+199 DS
-214 ANYSGHYKVCKKCGA
+214 NYSGHYKVCTKCGA
-229 KVFEEHHYGSVQKF
+229 KVFEEHTFGNKVEKV
-243 ASGKDKENYHYYK
+243 DDNYHAAK
-256 CADCGYIKKEVHDF
+256 CEKCGYLKKEVHDF
-270 PSGVGTVTCKVCGEA
+270 GAIGSKCSKEGCTA
-285 KASGFNETSAMVEL
+285 IRQASFNETSAMVEL

-310 LKQLGD
+310 LKQLGE

-346 TIVANAIMYQISSG
+346 TTVANAIMYQISSG

-387 DSGVAVKM
+387 DSGAAVKM

-406 AIGRGIAESDNFGLA
+406 AIGKGIAESDNFGLA

-442 ASTVNAQKQAKNAA
+442 ASTVNAQKQAKDAA

-524 GMSAT
+524 GMAAT

-544 APTATGGSK
+544 APTATGGSQ

-575 GAGVECKV
+575 GAGVECKI

-601 IVTGTYTDVPCVPIE
+601 IVTGTYSSVPCVPIE

>member
-30 VVFAKNGKKT
+30 VVFAKSGKKT

-89 KKGDKLASFDTS
+89 KKGDQLASFDTS

-154 AEKKKQSTTA
+154 AEQKKQNTTT
-164 TTKKVTTTTTT
+164 TTKKATTTTTT
-175 TTTTTNYW
+175 TTTTTQIHW
-183 GGGNGNGNGNG
+183 GSNTTTTTTAATTACNHTFDG
-194 NNVTP
+194 
-199 APPCEHDFLDKKYAD
+199 KYVD
-214 ANYSGHYKVCKKCGA
+214 SNYSGHYKVCTKCGT
-229 KVFEEHHYGSVQKF
+229 KVFEEHTFGTVQKF
-243 ASGKDKENYHYYK
+243 TSGKDKENYHYYK
-256 CADCGYIKKEVHDF
+256 CEDCGYVKKEVHDF
-270 PSGVGTVTCKVCGEA
+270 PSGVGTVTCKVCGET
-285 KASGFNETSAMVEL
+285 KASGFNETSAMIEL

-310 LKQLGD
+310 LKQLGE

-331 LAKIAKDVDSLTNAI
+331 LAQIAKDVDSLTNAI
-346 TIVANAIMYQISSG
+346 TTVANVIMYQISSG
-360 NWSAEK
+360 NWSADK

-387 DSGVAVKM
+387 DSGAAVKM

-406 AIGRGIAESDNFGLA
+406 AIGKGIAESDNFGLA

-442 ASTVNAQKQAKNAA
+442 ASTVNAQKQAVSAAKNAYEVT
-456 KKAYDTVKDA
+456 KAA
-466 RDDLAKGWTAEFSGV
+466 RDDLAKGWKAEFSGV

-524 GMSAT
+524 GMAAT

-544 APTATGGSK
+544 APTATGGSS
-553 GSMLDSVGSM
+553 GSVLDSVGSM
-563 AGISGLSSLTNS
+563 AGISGLSSLTDS
-575 GAGVECKV
+575 GAGVECKI

-601 IVTGTYTDVPCVPIE
+601 IVTGTYSSVPCVPIE

-674 DTFKVKVVTNKSN
+674 DTFKVKVTTNKT
-687 KR
+687 K

>member
-30 VVFAKNGKKT
+30 VVFAKRGKRT

-101 SLDSQVASLNSAY
+101 TLDSQVASLNSAY

-154 AEKKKQSTTA
+154 AEQKKQSTTV
-164 TTKKVTTTTTT
+164 TTKKATTTTTT
-175 TTTTTNYW
+175 TTTITQIHWGSNPTTTTTAATTACNHTFDGRY
-183 GGGNGNGNGNG
+183 
-194 NNVTP
+194 V
-199 APPCEHDFLDKKYAD
+199 DS
-214 ANYSGHYKVCKKCGA
+214 NYSGHYKVCTKCGA
-229 KVFEEHHYGSVQKF
+229 KVFEEHTFGNKVQKV
-243 ASGKDKENYHYYK
+243 DDNYHAAK
-256 CADCGYIKKEVHDF
+256 CEKCGYLKKEVHDF
-270 PSGVGTVTCKVCGEA
+270 GAIGSKCSKEGCTA
-285 KASGFNETSAMVEL
+285 IRQASFNETTAMVEL

-346 TIVANAIMYQISSG
+346 TTVANVIMYQISSG

-387 DSGVAVKM
+387 DSGAAVKM

-406 AIGRGIAESDNFGLA
+406 AIGKGIAESDNFGLA

-442 ASTVNAQKQAKNAA
+442 ASTVNAQKQAKDAA

>member
-30 VVFAKNGKKT
+30 VVFAKSGKKT

-89 KKGDKLASFDTS
+89 KKGDQLASFDTS

-154 AEKKKQSTTA
+154 AEQKKQNTTT
-164 TTKKVTTTTTT
+164 TTKKATTTTTT
-175 TTTTTNYW
+175 TTTTTQIYW
-183 GGGNGNGNGNG
+183 GSNPTTTTTAATTACNHTFNGRY
-194 NNVTP
+194 V
-199 APPCEHDFLDKKYAD
+199 DS
-214 ANYSGHYKVCKKCGA
+214 NYSGHYKVCTKCGA

-310 LKQLGD
+310 LKQLGE

-331 LAKIAKDVDSLTNAI
+331 LAQIAKDVDSLTNAI
-346 TIVANAIMYQISSG
+346 TTVANVIMYQISSG
-360 NWSAEK
+360 NWSADK

-387 DSGVAVKM
+387 DSGAAVKM

-406 AIGRGIAESDNFGLA
+406 AIGKGIAESDNFGLA

-442 ASTVNAQKQAKNAA
+442 ASTVNAQKQAASAAKNAYEVT
-456 KKAYDTVKDA
+456 KAA
-466 RDDLAKGWTAEFSGV
+466 RDDLAKGWKAEFSGV

-524 GMSAT
+524 GMTAT

-544 APTATGGSK
+544 APTATGGSQ

-575 GAGVECKV
+575 GAGVECKI

-601 IVTGTYTDVPCVPIE
+601 IVTGTYSSVPCVPIE

-674 DTFKVKVVTNKSN
+674 DTFKVKVVTNKT
-687 KR
+687 K

>member
-30 VVFAKNGKKT
+30 VVFAKSGKKT

-89 KKGDKLASFDTS
+89 KKGDQLASFDTS

-154 AEKKKQSTTA
+154 AEQKKQNTTT
-164 TTKKVTTTTTT
+164 TTKKATTTTTT
-175 TTTTTNYW
+175 TTTTTQIHW
-183 GGGNGNGNGNG
+183 GSNPTTTTTAATTACNHTFDGRY
-194 NNVTP
+194 V
-199 APPCEHDFLDKKYAD
+199 DS
-214 ANYSGHYKVCKKCGA
+214 NYSGHYKVCTKCGA

-270 PSGVGTVTCKVCGEA
+270 QSGVGTVTCKICGDA
-285 KASGFNETSAMVEL
+285 KVSGFNETSAMIEL

-310 LKQLGD
+310 LKQLGE

-331 LAKIAKDVDSLTNAI
+331 LAQIAKDVDSLTNAI
-346 TIVANAIMYQISSG
+346 TTVANVIMYQISSG
-360 NWSAEK
+360 NWSADK

-387 DSGVAVKM
+387 DSGAAVKM

-406 AIGRGIAESDNFGLA
+406 AIGKGIAESDNFGLA

-442 ASTVNAQKQAKNAA
+442 ASTVNAQKQAASAAKNAYEVT
-456 KKAYDTVKDA
+456 KAA

-481 ITTCDIESGSQ
+481 ITTCDIEEGGQ

-524 GMSAT
+524 GMTAT

-544 APTATGGSK
+544 APTATGGSQ

-575 GAGVECKV
+575 GAGVECKI

-601 IVTGTYTDVPCVPIE
+601 IVTGTYSSVPCVPIE

-674 DTFKVKVVTNKSN
+674 DTFKVKVVTNKT
-687 KR
+687 K

>member
-30 VVFAKNGKKT
+30 VVFAKRGKRT

-154 AEKKKQSTTA
+154 AEQKKQSTTA

-175 TTTTTNYW
+175 TTTTTQIHW
-183 GGGNGNGNGNG
+183 GSNPTTTTTAATTACNHTFDGRY
-194 NNVTP
+194 V
-199 APPCEHDFLDKKYAD
+199 DS
-214 ANYSGHYKVCKKCGA
+214 NYSGHYKVCTKCGA
-229 KVFEEHHYGSVQKF
+229 KVFEEHTFGNKVQKV
-243 ASGKDKENYHYYK
+243 DDNYHAAK
-256 CADCGYIKKEVHDF
+256 CEKCGYLKKEVHDF
-270 PSGVGTVTCKVCGEA
+270 GAIGSKCSKEGCTA
-285 KASGFNETSAMVEL
+285 IRQASFNETSAMVEL

-346 TIVANAIMYQISSG
+346 TTVANVIMYQISSG
-360 NWSAEK
+360 NWSTEK

-387 DSGVAVKM
+387 DSGAAVKM

-406 AIGRGIAESDNFGLA
+406 AIGKGIAESDNFGLA

-442 ASTVNAQKQAKNAA
+442 ASTVNAQKQAKDAA

-524 GMSAT
+524 GMTAT

-544 APTATGGSK
+544 APTATGGSQ

>member
-30 VVFAKNGKKT
+30 VVFAKRGKRT

-154 AEKKKQSTTA
+154 AEQKKQSTTA

-175 TTTTTNYW
+175 TTTTTQIHW
-183 GGGNGNGNGNG
+183 GSNPTTTTTASTTACNHTFDGRY
-194 NNVTP
+194 V
-199 APPCEHDFLDKKYAD
+199 DS
-214 ANYSGHYKVCKKCGA
+214 NYSGHYKVCTKCGA
-229 KVFEEHHYGSVQKF
+229 KVFEEHTFGNKVQKV
-243 ASGKDKENYHYYK
+243 DDNYHAAK
-256 CADCGYIKKEVHDF
+256 CEKCGYLKKEVHDF
-270 PSGVGTVTCKVCGEA
+270 GAIGSKCSKEGCTA
-285 KASGFNETSAMVEL
+285 IRQASFNETSAMVEL

-310 LKQLGD
+310 LKQLGE

-346 TIVANAIMYQISSG
+346 TTVANAIMYQISSG

-387 DSGVAVKM
+387 DSGAAVKM

-406 AIGRGIAESDNFGLA
+406 AIGKGIAESDNFGLA

-442 ASTVNAQKQAKNAA
+442 ASTVNAQKQAKDAA
-456 KKAYDTVKDA
+456 KKAYDTTKNA

-524 GMSAT
+524 GMAAT

-544 APTATGGSK
+544 APTATGGSQ

-563 AGISGLSSLTNS
+563 AGISGLSSLTNT
-575 GAGVECKV
+575 GAGVECKI
-583 VVDHPDEN
+583 VVDHPDDN

-601 IVTGTYTDVPCVPIE
+601 IVTGTYSSVPCVPIE

>member
-30 VVFAKNGKKT
+30 VVFAKRGKRT

-114 ANSNASYQEAVQ
+114 ANSNASYQEAAQ

-147 TLKKLQK
+147 KLKKLQK
-154 AEKKKQSTTA
+154 AEQKKQSTTA

-175 TTTTTNYW
+175 TTTTTQIHW
-183 GGGNGNGNGNG
+183 GSNPTTTTTAATTACNHTFDGRY
-194 NNVTP
+194 V
-199 APPCEHDFLDKKYAD
+199 DS
-214 ANYSGHYKVCKKCGA
+214 NYSGHYKVCTKCGA
-229 KVFEEHHYGSVQKF
+229 KVFEEHTFGNKVK
-243 ASGKDKENYHYYK
+243 KVDDNYHAAK
-256 CADCGYIKKEVHDF
+256 CEKCGYLKKEVHDF
-270 PSGVGTVTCKVCGEA
+270 GAIGSKCSKEGCTA
-285 KASGFNETSAMVEL
+285 IRQASFNETTAMVEL

-346 TIVANAIMYQISSG
+346 TTVANVIMYQISSG
-360 NWSAEK
+360 NWSTEK

-387 DSGVAVKM
+387 DSGAAVKM

-442 ASTVNAQKQAKNAA
+442 ASTVNAQKQAKDAA

-524 GMSAT
+524 GMAAT

-544 APTATGGSK
+544 APTATGGSQ

>member
-30 VVFAKNGKKT
+30 VVFAKRGKRT

-154 AEKKKQSTTA
+154 AEQKKQSTTA

-175 TTTTTNYW
+175 TTTTTQIHW
-183 GGGNGNGNGNG
+183 GSNTTTTTTAATTACNHTFDGRY
-194 NNVTP
+194 V
-199 APPCEHDFLDKKYAD
+199 DS
-214 ANYSGHYKVCKKCGA
+214 NYSGHYKVCTKCGA
-229 KVFEEHHYGSVQKF
+229 KVFEEHTFGNKVQKV
-243 ASGKDKENYHYYK
+243 DDNYHAAK
-256 CADCGYIKKEVHDF
+256 CEKCGYLKKEVHDF
-270 PSGVGTVTCKVCGEA
+270 GAIGSKCSKEGCTA
-285 KASGFNETSAMVEL
+285 IRQASFNETSAMVEL

-346 TIVANAIMYQISSG
+346 TTVANVIMYQISSG
-360 NWSAEK
+360 NWSTEK

-387 DSGVAVKM
+387 DSGAAVKM

-406 AIGRGIAESDNFGLA
+406 AIGKGIAESDNFGLA

-442 ASTVNAQKQAKNAA
+442 ASTVNAQKQAKDAA

-524 GMSAT
+524 GMAAT

-544 APTATGGSK
+544 APTATGGSQ

>member
-54 TVSSTGQVSSGVKKE
+54 TVSSTGQVSSGLKKE

-89 KKGDKLASFDTS
+89 KKGDQLATFDTS

-132 KQLSAINK
+132 KSLASINK
-140 NIAKTEK
+140 SIAKTEK
-147 TLKKLQK
+147 KLKKLEKGQ
-154 AEKKKQSTTA
+154 EKKSTTA
-164 TTKKVTTTTTT
+164 TTKKPA
-175 TTTTTNYW
+175 TTTTNSTTTTIRNW
-183 GGGNGNGNGNG
+183 GS
-194 NNVTP
+194 VPQATSTTVSTT
-199 APPCEHDFLDKKYAD
+199 ACTHDFSDHKFVD
-214 ANYSGHYKVCKKCGA
+214 SNYSGHYKVCKKCGT

-270 PSGVGTVTCKVCGEA
+270 QSGVGTVTCKICGDA
-285 KASGFNETSAMVEL
+285 KVSGFNETSAMIEL

-310 LKQLGD
+310 LKQLGE
-316 ASKQIVELLTGLTKD
+316 ASKQIVDLLQSLVKD
-331 LAKIAKDVDSLTNAI
+331 LSNIAKDVDSLTRTI
-346 TIVANAIMYQISSG
+346 TIVADTILYQISSG

-387 DSGVAVKM
+387 DSGAAVKM
-395 IETAVKSVNWK
+395 IETAVKSVDWK
-406 AIGRGIAESDNFGLA
+406 AIGRGIAETENFGLA
-421 SAQIQLAAL
+421 SAQVQLAAL

-435 VYTITAS
+435 VYTVTAA
-442 ASTVNAQKQAKNAA
+442 ASTVNAQKQAAAAAKNAYEVT
-456 KKAYDTVKDA
+456 KAA
-466 RDDLAKGWTAEFSGV
+466 RDDLAKGWKAEFSGV
-481 ITTCDIESGSQ
+481 ITTCDIEEGGQ
-492 TTALSTGITLEN
+492 TTALSTGLTLEN

-524 GMSAT
+524 GMAAT

-544 APTATGGSK
+544 APTATGGSQ

-630 NEKDETVTKTKIETG
+630 NPEEETVTKTKIETG
-645 ATSDTSYEVT
+645 ATSDTSYEIK
-655 SGLSVGDR
+655 SGLSIGDQ

-674 DTFKVKVVTNKSN
+674 DSFKVKVKTDKT
-687 KR
+687 K

>member
-30 VVFAKNGKKT
+30 VVFAKRGKRT

-154 AEKKKQSTTA
+154 AEQKKQSTTA

-175 TTTTTNYW
+175 TTTTTQIHW
-183 GGGNGNGNGNG
+183 GSNPTTTTTAATTACNHTFDGRY
-194 NNVTP
+194 V
-199 APPCEHDFLDKKYAD
+199 DS
-214 ANYSGHYKVCKKCGA
+214 NYSGHYKVCTKCGA
-229 KVFEEHHYGSVQKF
+229 KVFEEHRYGSVQKF

-346 TIVANAIMYQISSG
+346 TTVANVIMYQISSG
-360 NWSAEK
+360 NWSTEK

-387 DSGVAVKM
+387 DSGAAVKM

-406 AIGRGIAESDNFGLA
+406 AIGKGIAESDNFGLA

-442 ASTVNAQKQAKNAA
+442 ASTVNAQKQAKDAA

-524 GMSAT
+524 GMAAT

-544 APTATGGSK
+544 APTATGGSQ